1 MAHGA
6 GAGAAHSRGTGR
18 GCCDSAGVAALR
30 DGSGQGGSALHLL
43 LHASWCGAARA
54 LSCRADRAAEEDV
67 SGAGESRSFASL
79 RMTRLGETMTRFG
92 EAMTGGKTRVL
103 VLPFAGWDWSSASGA
118 CFLRS

>member
-1 MAHGA
+1 MARGA
-6 GAGAAHSRGTGR
+6 SAGAARSRGTGR

-43 LHASWCGAARA
+43 LHASWCGATRA

-67 SGAGESRSFASL
+67 TGAGKSRSFASL

-92 EAMTGGKTRVL
+92 EAMTRWKTRVL
-103 VLPFAGWDWSSASGA
+103 VLPFPLWDSNCRNRA
-118 CFLRS
+118 